1 MDYSYRPRKLG
12 RRGCRGRVK
21 TSGVFPLLAAVIPPD
36 GLFGAISTFFAN
48 NVPAL
53 RLLTVVHR
61 DDPTRQNEP
70 LSKDDAALTEAALD
84 AASVEACYREHADRL
99 QRFVW
104 GVVRDAPTAAD
115 VVQATFVKLAALGGS
130 VEPAA
135 RKSWLYQV
143 AYREA
148 LAIRRRQATGRK
160 VDERLQW
167 LHEGW
172 DSAAPD
178 TELVRG
184 ELIDAVRQA
193 IESLPDDLKQIV
205 YLRTYEER
213 TFAEIAE
220 QLQIPLGTALGR
232 MRNAL
237 AKLKTSLAKLNQQAK
252 REN

>member
-1 MDYSYRPRKLG
+1 M
-12 RRGCRGRVK
+12 
-21 TSGVFPLLAAVIPPD
+21 
-36 GLFGAISTFFAN
+36 
-48 NVPAL
+48 
-53 RLLTVVHR
+53 
-61 DDPTRQNEP
+61 
-70 LSKDDAALTEAALD
+70 SKDNSAFEAAPLD
-84 AASVEACYREHADRL
+84 AAAVETYYCEHADRL

-115 VVQATFVKLAALGGS
+115 VVHTTFVKFAALGGS

-148 LAIRRRQATGRK
+148 LSIRRRLAVGRK
-160 VDERLQW
+160 VDKRLQW
-167 LHEGW
+167 LHAGW

-184 ELIDAVRQA
+184 ELIDQVRQG
-193 IESLPDDLKQIV
+193 IDRLPEELKQIV
-205 YLRTYEER
+205 HLRIYEEQ

-220 QLQIPLGTALGR
+220 TLQIPLGTALGR

-237 AKLKTSLAKLNQQAK
+237 AKLKMALTKLDQQTK

>member
-1 MDYSYRPRKLG
+1 MRPAG
-12 RRGCRGRVK
+12 P
-21 TSGVFPLLAAVIPPD
+21 PLD
-36 GLFGAISTFFAN
+36 GFFGAISTFFAN
-48 NVPAL
+48 NDPGL

-61 DDPTRQNEP
+61 DDPTRQSEP
-70 LSKDDAALTEAALD
+70 LSKGDSAFEEAPIDAAA
-84 AASVEACYREHADRL
+84 VETYYSEHAERL

-115 VVQATFVKLAALGGS
+115 VVQTTFVKFATFGGS

-148 LAIRRRQATGRK
+148 LSIRRRLAVGRK
-160 VDERLQW
+160 VDQQLQW
-167 LHEGW
+167 LHAGW
-172 DSAAPD
+172 DSAAPE
-178 TELVRG
+178 TELVRS
-184 ELIDAVRQA
+184 ELVDQVRQA
-193 IESLPDDLKQIV
+193 MDQLPEELKQVV

-237 AKLKTSLAKLNQQAK
+237 AKLKTALAKLNQQTK

>member
-1 MDYSYRPRKLG
+1 M
-12 RRGCRGRVK
+12 
-21 TSGVFPLLAAVIPPD
+21 
-36 GLFGAISTFFAN
+36 GLFGAISQFFAN
-48 NVPAL
+48 IDPRR
-53 RLLTVVHR
+53 RLLAVVSR
-61 DDPTRQNEP
+61 DDPKRQTEP
-70 LSKDDAALTEAALD
+70 LSKADAAFQEAALD
-84 AASVEACYREHADRL
+84 AAAVETYYRQHADRL

-115 VVQATFVKLAALGGS
+115 VVQATFVKFAALGGS
-130 VEPAA
+130 VDPAA

-148 LAIRRRQATGRK
+148 LAIRRRLATGRK

-167 LHEGW
+167 LHAGW

-184 ELIDAVRQA
+184 ELVDEVRQA
-193 IESLPDDLKQIV
+193 IDRLPDDLKQIV
-205 YLRTYEER
+205 NLRTYEEK

-237 AKLKTSLAKLNQQAK
+237 AKLKTSLAKLNQQTK

>member
-1 MDYSYRPRKLG
+1 MLKPE
-12 RRGCRGRVK
+12 
-21 TSGVFPLLAAVIPPD
+21 VFSHLTPTKIPPD
-36 GLFGAISTFFAN
+36 GFFGAISRFFAN
-48 NVPAL
+48 NDRHR
-53 RLLTVVHR
+53 RLLAVVHR

-70 LSKDDAALTEAALD
+70 LNKEDAAYQEAALD
-84 AASVEACYREHADRL
+84 AAAVETYYRQHVDRL

-115 VVQATFVKLAALGGS
+115 VVQATFVKFAALGGS

-172 DSAAPD
+172 DAAAPD
-178 TELVRG
+178 TELVRK
-184 ELIDAVRQA
+184 ELVDEVRQA
-193 IESLPDDLKQIV
+193 IDRLPDELKQIV
-205 YLRTYEER
+205 HLRTYEER

-237 AKLKTSLAKLNQQAK
+237 AKLRTTLARLNQQTK